1 MEFDFIWVEGRE
13 TNESYEWF
21 KKVDFVNILSSMY
34 YSFTSISCLSG
45 LPSVTYG
52 LKIFIYFIYFFL
64 FLNIQP
70 LRCSKVGR
78 KRQNNSWEFWD
89 ISCGFCPHIDKWQTP
104 LLSVF
109 CTWEIRKKG
118 FSFNNERRIIWYFRE
133 FYLGKLLSGVIYT
146 PPFKM

>member
-1 MEFDFIWVEGRE
+1 MSSEYRSFLINSHLDLAKPFRYLIEIVNGIWFHLGRREGDERIIWMIQEGRFCK
-13 TNESYEWF
+13 YI
-21 KKVDFVNILSSMY
+21 VVNVLFLHLHILSVWA
-34 YSFTSISCLSG
+34 TKCHLWA
-45 LPSVTYG
+45 
-52 LKIFIYFIYFFL
+52 KIFYLFYLLFL

-109 CTWEIRKKG
+109 CTWEIRKK
-118 FSFNNERRIIWYFRE
+118 R
-133 FYLGKLLSGVIYT
+133 LL
-146 PPFKM
+146 FQ

>member
-21 KKVDFVNILSSMY
+21 KKVDFVNILSSMF

-52 LKIFIYFIYFFL
+52 LKFFIYFIYFFCFWISNPSAAQRL
-64 FLNIQP
+64 AVNAKIT
-70 LRCSKVGR
+70 RENSGTYHVGFVPTLT
-78 KRQNNSWEFWD
+78 N
-89 ISCGFCPHIDKWQTP
+89 DKLP
-104 LLSVF
+104 SLVF
-109 CTWEIRKKG
+109 FAHGRYEKKG